1 MASQSERSGAAITD
15 DHRRVAFLGLGI
27 MGGPMAANLAEAGFE
42 LSVWNRTAEKAERF
56 AEERGA
62 HAASTPREAAEGAG
76 VAITMLPDAPE
87 VEEVLF
93 GPDGAV
99 EGLEEGAL
107 AIDMST
113 IAPSASRQIAGRLAE
128 QGIGLVDAPV
138 TGSRPKAESG
148 TLTIMAGGSDQ
159 DLDRAMPLFEAMGER
174 VVHVGPQGHGAMAK
188 VIANTVTAINAVA
201 IAEALT
207 MARAAG
213 LDLGRFL
220 EVARAGSSGSTML
233 EIKGEPMVEHDF
245 EPLFRLDHM
254 LKDVRHCIAEAKALG
269 IELKLAEVAERLYA
283 QGAQTG
289 HGDEDF
295 AAVVAVA
302 EAASAA

>member
-1 MASQSERSGAAITD
+1 MASQSE
-15 DHRRVAFLGLGI
+15 RVAFLGLGI
-27 MGGPMAANLAEAGFE
+27 MGMPMAANLAKAGFE
-42 LSVWNRTAEKAERF
+42 LSVWNRTREKAEQF
-56 AEERGA
+56 AEEHGA
-62 HAASTPREAAEGAG
+62 PAAATPREAAEGAG
-76 VAITMLPDAPE
+76 VAVTMLPDAPE

-93 GPDGAV
+93 GGPDGAI

-107 AIDMST
+107 VIDMST
-113 IAPSASRQIAGRLAE
+113 IAPSASREIAGRLAE
-128 QGIGLVDAPV
+128 QGIGFVDAPV

-148 TLTIMAGGSDQ
+148 TLTIMAGGSEE
-159 DLDRAMPLFEAMGER
+159 DLARAMPLFEAMGER

-188 VIANTVTAINAVA
+188 VIANTVTAINAAA

-213 LDLGRFL
+213 LDLQRFL

-233 EIKGEPMVEHDF
+233 ELKGEPMVKHDF

-269 IELKLAEVAERLYA
+269 IELSLAQVAERLYA
-283 QGAQTG
+283 AAAEQG

-302 EAASAA
+302 EEAASAA

>member
-1 MASQSERSGAAITD
+1 MASQSER
-15 DHRRVAFLGLGI
+15 VVFLGLGI
-27 MGGPMAANLAEAGFE
+27 MGAPMAANLAKAGFE
-42 LSVWNRTAEKAERF
+42 LNVWNRTGEKAERF
-56 AEERGA
+56 AEEHDA
-62 HAASTPREAAEGAG
+62 QAAATPAAAARGAG

-93 GPDGAV
+93 GPDGAT
-99 EGLEEGAL
+99 EGLEQGSL
-107 AIDMST
+107 VIDMST
-113 IAPSASRQIAGRLAE
+113 IAPSASREIAGRLSE
-128 QGIGLVDAPV
+128 QGIAFVDAPV

-148 TLTIMAGGSDQ
+148 TLTIMAGGSDD
-159 DLDRAMPLFEAMGER
+159 DLSRALPLFEAMGER

-188 VIANTVTAINAVA
+188 VIANTVTAINAAA
-201 IAEALT
+201 IAEAHT

-213 LDLGRFL
+213 VDLQRFL

-233 EIKGEPMVEHDF
+233 ELKGEPMVEHDF

-269 IELKLAEVAERLYA
+269 IELKLAEAAERLYA
-283 QGAQTG
+283 EGADQG

-302 EAASAA
+302 EAAGAG

>member
-1 MASQSERSGAAITD
+1 MASQSE
-15 DHRRVAFLGLGI
+15 RVAFLGLGI

-42 LSVWNRTAEKAERF
+42 LSVWNRTAEKAKRF

-62 HAASTPREAAEGAG
+62 HAASTPRESAEGAG
-76 VAITMLPDAPE
+76 VAITMLPDSPE

-107 AIDMST
+107 VIEMST
-113 IAPSASRQIAGRLAE
+113 IAPSASRQIASRLAE
-128 QGIGLVDAPV
+128 QGIGFMDAPV

-148 TLTIMAGGSDQ
+148 TLTIMAGGSDA

-188 VIANTVTAINAVA
+188 VIANTVTAINAAA

-233 EIKGEPMVEHDF
+233 ELKGEPMVEHDF

-254 LKDVRHCIAEAKALG
+254 LKDVRLCIAEAKALG
-269 IELKLAEVAERLYA
+269 IELNLAEVAERLYA
-283 QGAQTG
+283 AGAEQG

-302 EAASAA
+302 EAASAS